1 MVTIL
6 KKGSDTKEVEKSL
19 AKVKNNKGFDS
30 QKYCGALKIKKDPIA
45 IQKRMRNEW
54 E

>member
-6 KKGSDTKEVEKSL
+6 KKGSDGKEVEKSL
-19 AKVKNNKGFDS
+19 SRLKNKKSFDS
-30 QKYCGALKIKKDPIA
+30 QKYCGVLKIKKDPLA
-45 IQKRMRNEW
+45 IQKRIRNDW